1 MRDEN
6 KFWSFVT
13 GHCPPMSPSLAIHIY
28 SCCFFFSLSRVQFFR
43 KVGSECE
50 ERNTTYNKQLCETFS
65 LKGREKDWPF
75 GLRPVTVTL
84 EADWRMAFCI
94 DVLHCTIAVH
104 IFFFLCESLM

>member
-1 MRDEN
+1 MRT
-6 KFWSFVT
+6 SFGHLLRVT
-13 GHCPPMSPSLAIHIY
+13 VLQCHHPWPYISTAAV
-28 SCCFFFSLSRVQFFR
+28 FFSLSRAQFFR